1 MTRAMGIVLI
11 VLLCGLGNCVS
22 APGEDHDDY
31 QQPAK
36 VYAAGADLLVARPVL
51 AFGAVI
57 PTFGFLATLPVTYPF
72 NQDVKTAEYLMHRPW
87 QYASDRPL
95 GVFLPKNV
103 TSRID
108 EKISSQYQAYFIR
121 VGADRS
127 PDAR

>member
-1 MTRAMGIVLI
+1 MGIVLI
-11 VLLCGLGNCVS
+11 VILCGLGNRVS
-22 APGEDHDDY
+22 ALGEDHDDY

-57 PTFGFLATLPVTYPF
+57 PTFGFLATLPITYPF
-72 NQDVKTAEYLMHRPW
+72 NQTVEYLMHRPW

-95 GVFLPKNV
+95 GVFLPKKV